1 MIVDLHSH
9 FFPAEAANAARSSV
23 RVEAGP
29 SAGQTHLRVDGQ
41 DFIVPAA
48 ITDPAT
54 QAREATQAGLDARA
68 LLPPPFAVRYEL
80 DPDDGVDWSRRLNE
94 GTAAAAAS
102 DPERLIGFASVPL
115 QAGGE
120 RAAAELDYA
129 IGSLGLRGVEL
140 LTSVCGTGLDAA
152 QFDTFWAAVAELG
165 VPVVIHPHYVAG
177 AQHMRQYY
185 LRNLVGNPTETALAG
200 ARLIYSGLLRRY
212 PGLHVILCHGGGALP
227 HIIGRLRHGFRSRPE
242 LRDAA
247 DPDEGLRRLFYDT
260 VVFDPTVLRHLAEL
274 VGHRQLVVGSDYPFD
289 MAEPRP
295 AAFVADSGLSEQAV
309 ASVLHSAD
317 RLFAS

>member
-9 FFPAEAANAARSSV
+9 FFPAEAATGSRASV

-29 SAGQTHLRVDGQ
+29 TAGQVRLRVDGQ
-41 DFIVPAA
+41 DFVVPAA
-48 ITDPAT
+48 ITDPAA
-54 QAREATQAGLDARA
+54 QSREASEAGLDARA
-68 LLPPPFAVRYEL
+68 LLPPPFVVRYEL
-80 DPDDGVDWSRRLNE
+80 DPHAGVGWTRRLNE
-94 GTAAAAAS
+94 GIAAAAAS
-102 DPERLIGFASVPL
+102 DPGRLVGFASVPL
-115 QAGGE
+115 QAGGD
-120 RAAAELDYA
+120 RAAAELEYA

-152 QFDTFWAAVAELG
+152 QFDTFWAAAAELG
-165 VPVVIHPHYVAG
+165 VPVLIHPHYVAG
-177 AQHMRQYY
+177 AQRMQQYY

-200 ARLIYSGLLRRY
+200 ARLIYAGLLRRY
-212 PGLHVILCHGGGALP
+212 PALHVVLSHGGGALP

-242 LRDAA
+242 LREAA

-295 AAFVADSGLSEQAV
+295 VAFVADSGLPDEAV
-309 ASVLHSAD
+309 AAVLHSAD
-317 RLFAS
+317 RLFAG